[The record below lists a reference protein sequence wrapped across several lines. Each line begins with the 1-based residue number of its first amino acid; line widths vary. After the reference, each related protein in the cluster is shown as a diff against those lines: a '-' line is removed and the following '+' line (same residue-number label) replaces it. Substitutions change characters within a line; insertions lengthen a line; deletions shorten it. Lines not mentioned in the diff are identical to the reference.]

1 MNFMMEYEKLLN
13 LPKQTIDKNKSFITK
28 LKKKKKANHI
38 DTIFQEKHEEVF
50 EVIDCLK
57 CGNCCKTTSPVFRD
71 VDIKRISK
79 KQKIKSL
86 KFIETYLRTDSD
98 GDYVLKSS
106 PCAFLNKVDNSCT
119 IYHYRPLA
127 CESYPHTNRKNMYQ
141 ILDLTLKNTEVCPA
155 AAKIIT
161 ELQKENNMDKP
172 GPRTNN

>member
-1 MNFMMEYEKLLN
+1 MEYEKLLN

-106 PCAFLNKVDNSCT
+106 PCAFLNKVDNSCA

>member
-50 EVIDCLK
+50 KVIDCLK

-106 PCAFLNKVDNSCT
+106 PCAFLNKVDNSCA

>member
-28 LKKKKKANHI
+28 LKKKKANHI

-79 KQKIKSL
+79 KQKIKSY

-106 PCAFLNKVDNSCT
+106 PCPFLNKVDNSCT
-119 IYHYRPLA
+119 IYDYRPLA

>member
-1 MNFMMEYEKLLN
+1 MMEYDKLLN
-13 LPKQTIDKNKSFITK
+13 LPKQTIDKNKNFITK
-28 LKKKKKANHI
+28 LKKKKANHI
-38 DTIFQEKHEEVF
+38 DTIFQQKHEEVF

-71 VDIKRISK
+71 VDIKRIAK
-79 KQKIKSL
+79 KQRIKSV
-86 KFIETYLRTDSD
+86 KFIETYLRVDSD

-106 PCAFLNKVDNSCT
+106 PCAFLDKADNSCT
-119 IYHYRPLA
+119 IYDYRPLA